1 MNNMSNMTNKD
12 SIDNHLKRLKD
23 KSLSDEDFDAT
34 IRDILWNVSC
44 IEYKYISNIR
54 QEQLKIDNLTVKELL
69 KMVWKRLIR

>member
-1 MNNMSNMTNKD
+1 MSNMTNKD